1 MKQRIKDKIKTINIS
16 KNLINI
22 ALYAF
27 SLIAIILQLTVVVI
41 LEMQMEAY
49 CNEIQDPFYFSILP
63 LMMTIILAVFIN
75 FYSNIVENI
84 VVYLFLILE
93 IILVAIEILFMNIEF
108 GFLKVATFCY
118 IWSIFFNLEAF
129 ITKTNKAKGEIK

>member
-1 MKQRIKDKIKTINIS
+1 MKQRIKEKIKTINIS

-22 ALYAF
+22 APYTF

-41 LEMQMEAY
+41 LEMQMEMY

-63 LMMTIILAVFIN
+63 LMMTVILIVFIN

-84 VVYLFLILE
+84 VFYLFLVIE
-93 IILVAIEILFMNIEF
+93 IILVAIEIFFMNVEF

-129 ITKTNKAKGEIK
+129 IIKINKTKGNK

>member
-1 MKQRIKDKIKTINIS
+1 MKQRIKDKIKIINIS

-22 ALYAF
+22 APYAF
-27 SLIAIILQLTVVVI
+27 SLIAIILQLVVVII
-41 LEMQMEAY
+41 LEMQMEMY

-63 LMMTIILAVFIN
+63 LMMAVTLVVFIN

-84 VVYLFLILE
+84 VVYLFLVLE
-93 IILVAIEILFMNIEF
+93 IILVAIEIFFMNIEF

-118 IWSIFFNLEAF
+118 VWSIFFNLEAF
-129 ITKTNKAKGEIK
+129 IIKTNKTKGDK

>member
-22 ALYAF
+22 APYAF
-27 SLIAIILQLTVVVI
+27 SLIAIILQLTVIVI
-41 LEMQMEAY
+41 LEMQMEMY

-63 LMMTIILAVFIN
+63 LMMTVILVVFIN

-84 VVYLFLILE
+84 VVYLFLVIE
-93 IILVAIEILFMNIEF
+93 IILVAIEIFFMNVEF

-129 ITKTNKAKGEIK
+129 ITKTNKAKGEK

>member
-1 MKQRIKDKIKTINIS
+1 MKQRIKDKIKTTNIS

-22 ALYAF
+22 APYAF

-41 LEMQMEAY
+41 LEMQMEMY

-63 LMMTIILAVFIN
+63 LMMTVILVVFIN

-84 VVYLFLILE
+84 VVYLFLVIE
-93 IILVAIEILFMNIEF
+93 IILVAIEIFFMNVEF

-118 IWSIFFNLEAF
+118 VWGIFFILESF
-129 ITKTNKAKGEIK
+129 IIKANRSK

>member
-22 ALYAF
+22 VPYAF

-41 LEMQMEAY
+41 LEMQMEMY

-63 LMMTIILAVFIN
+63 LMMTVILVVFVN
-75 FYSNIVENI
+75 FYSNIIENI
-84 VVYLFLILE
+84 VVYLFLVIE
-93 IILVAIEILFMNIEF
+93 IILVAIEIFFMNVEF

-129 ITKTNKAKGEIK
+129 IIKTNKTKGDK

>member
-22 ALYAF
+22 APYAF
-27 SLIAIILQLTVVVI
+27 PLIAIILQLTVVVI
-41 LEMQMEAY
+41 LEMQMEVY

-63 LMMTIILAVFIN
+63 LMMTVILVVFIN

-84 VVYLFLILE
+84 VVYLFLVLE
-93 IILVAIEILFMNIEF
+93 IILVAIEIFFMNIEF

-129 ITKTNKAKGEIK
+129 IIKTNKTKGDK

>member
-22 ALYAF
+22 APYAF

-41 LEMQMEAY
+41 LEMQMEMY

-63 LMMTIILAVFIN
+63 LMMTVILVVFIN
-75 FYSNIVENI
+75 FYSNIIENI
-84 VVYLFLILE
+84 VIYLFLVIE
-93 IILVAIEILFMNIEF
+93 IILVAIEIFFMNVEF

-118 IWSIFFNLEAF
+118 VWSIFFILELF
-129 ITKTNKAKGEIK
+129 VIKTKGD

>member
-22 ALYAF
+22 APYAF

-41 LEMQMEAY
+41 LEMQMEVY

-63 LMMTIILAVFIN
+63 LMMTVILVVFIN

-84 VVYLFLILE
+84 VVYLFLVLE
-93 IILVAIEILFMNIEF
+93 IILVAIEIFFMNIEF

-118 IWSIFFNLEAF
+118 IWSIFFNLKAF
-129 ITKTNKAKGEIK
+129 IIKTNKTKGDK